1 MVLQK
6 RPYSNQGFQW
16 DENTERR
23 KISFADVVTTVIR
36 EPIREDSHP
45 FGRGHLY
52 SAVADGPRLQRG
64 AERFI
69 MWFMA
74 TLVLAGIAVSV
85 IIMSRMIQR
94 FLLFSYRN

>member
-1 MVLQK
+1 MFSQK
-6 RPYSNQGFQW
+6 RPYDNEGFKL
-16 DENTERR
+16 DEKTDRR

-45 FGRGHLY
+45 YGRGHLY
-52 SAVADGPRLQRG
+52 SAVADGPRFHRG
-64 AERFI
+64 AESFI

-85 IIMSRMIQR
+85 IIMSRMI
-94 FLLFSYRN
+94 